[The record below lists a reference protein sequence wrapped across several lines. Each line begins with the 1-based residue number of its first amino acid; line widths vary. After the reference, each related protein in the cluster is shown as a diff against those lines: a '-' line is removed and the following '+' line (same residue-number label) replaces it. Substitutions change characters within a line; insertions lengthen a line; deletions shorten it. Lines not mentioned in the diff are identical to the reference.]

1 MIQIQF
7 LDNYLKI
14 FIKYILKNNKKKIR
28 IKKFMLK
35 DIQWRNLLNVI
46 INKWINK
53 KLGIKRLKR
62 SPKLILK
69 RSMDLKLQSKE
80 YKTIAKKL
88 RLSY

>member
-14 FIKYILKNNKKKIR
+14 FTKYILKNNKKKII

-53 KLGIKRLKR
+53 NLGIKRLKR